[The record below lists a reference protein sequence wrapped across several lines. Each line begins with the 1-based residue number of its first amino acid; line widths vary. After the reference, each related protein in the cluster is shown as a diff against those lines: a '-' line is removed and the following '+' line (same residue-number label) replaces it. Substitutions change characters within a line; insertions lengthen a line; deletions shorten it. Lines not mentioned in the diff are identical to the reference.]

1 MLMDCVLN
9 SPMDLGTGIPS
20 GAQPEICD
28 HPKNINRHSHII
40 VFILRN
46 KELQVSY
53 LGATELAHKPHPAM
67 SARKST
73 KPVKRKRVAILS
85 SFFRLG
91 QWRGIMRYG
100 QQAGWICQRVDR
112 DTLSRLNSWNPEGLL
127 FHIDEFDTPLIN
139 YLRDSNLPKV
149 GLRGLSESGGTTPLV
164 LRDLAAYGHRIASHF
179 VARNYRRLCYI
190 GPKSNDTSNAG
201 CTHDAGMQ
209 QVADAHGIKLECF
222 FPDQPATWKALGLK
236 HHLRSAS
243 DWDRFWVLGP
253 AIIDHLTKDPEP
265 VAIFSAFTEPAMEF
279 MEMVGDRGL
288 AIPSQIGIAAQT
300 EDALNGLVTNVP
312 MTCLVPD
319 YDRQGYAAAC
329 LLDQIL
335 GGTKIPADHRT
346 FIPEFELVLRESSN
360 QIVTSDPLL
369 EKMLDH
375 IRNHALNPSY
385 IPESLATEFQCS
397 LRLIQIRFRKS
408 LRRGVAEIIR
418 EHRTQHAVDLITKT
432 NLQMQE
438 VSWQSGFTGHHQL
451 ERAVHGLHGIGPTA
465 LRKKKE
471 NTT

>member
-1 MLMDCVLN
+1 
-9 SPMDLGTGIPS
+9 
-20 GAQPEICD
+20 
-28 HPKNINRHSHII
+28 
-40 VFILRN
+40 
-46 KELQVSY
+46 
-53 LGATELAHKPHPAM
+53 M
-67 SARKST
+67 SARQ
-73 KPVKRKRVAILS
+73 PARPAKRKRVAILS

-112 DTLSRLNSWNPEGLL
+112 DTLSRLNTWNPEGLL

-149 GLRGLSESGGTTPLV
+149 GLRGLPEPGGNAPLV
-164 LRDLAAYGHRIASHF
+164 LRDLAGYGHTIASHF
-179 VARNYRRLCYI
+179 VARNYRRLCYL
-190 GPKSNDTSNAG
+190 GPKSNDTANAG
-201 CTHDAGMQ
+201 CTHVAGMQ
-209 QVADAHGIKLECF
+209 QVAAAHGIKLECF
-222 FPDQPATWKALGLK
+222 FPDQPDTWKVLGLK
-236 HHLRSAS
+236 HRQRSAS

-265 VAIFSAFTEPAMEF
+265 VALFSAYAEPAMEF

-288 AIPSQIGIAAQT
+288 AIPGQIGIAAQT

-319 YDRQGYAAAC
+319 YERQGFEAAR
-329 LLDQIL
+329 LLDKIL
-335 GGTKIPADHRT
+335 GGSKIPAGHRT

-375 IRNHALNPSY
+375 IRSHALDASY
-385 IPESLATEFQCS
+385 SPEWLATEFQCS
-397 LRLIQIRFRKS
+397 LRLIQIRFRKT
-408 LRRGVAEIIR
+408 LQRGVAEIIR
-418 EHRTQHAVDLITKT
+418 EHRTQHAVELITKT

-438 VSWQSGFTGHHQL
+438 VFRQSGFTGHHQL
-451 ERAVHGLHGIGPTA
+451 ERAVRALHGIGPST
-465 LRKKKE
+465 LRKNKEKKS
-471 NTT
+471 